1 MVIDVDLNNFRITAL
16 GKDLQFINTQ
26 QNQVDNNVNQAL
38 IIEMN
43 KIYNNYGI
51 DYYKWLKQN
60 KQDFLISK
68 ESLTQWI
75 NQEFI
80 NLGLPVINVEWQDT
94 IDNDYTS
101 NILIKINDTVNY
113 ADYEAIIKQ
122 GGNL

>member
-60 KQDFLISK
+60 RQDFLISK

-94 IDNDYTS
+94 IDNNYSS

-113 ADYEAIIKQ
+113 ADYETIIKQ

>member
-1 MVIDVDLNNFRITAL
+1 MVIDVDLNNFRVTAL

>member
-1 MVIDVDLNNFRITAL
+1 
-16 GKDLQFINTQ
+16 
-26 QNQVDNNVNQAL
+26 
-38 IIEMN
+38 MN

-51 DYYKWLKQN
+51 DYYKWLKKN

-113 ADYEAIIKQ
+113 ADYEAIIEQ

>member
-1 MVIDVDLNNFRITAL
+1 MVIDVDLNSFRVTAL

>member
-1 MVIDVDLNNFRITAL
+1 MVIDVDLNSFRITAL

-43 KIYNNYGI
+43 KIYNDFGI

-113 ADYEAIIKQ
+113 TDYEAIIKQ

>member
-1 MVIDVDLNNFRITAL
+1 MVIDVDLNSFRVTAL

-113 ADYEAIIKQ
+113 TDYEAIIKQ

>member
-60 KQDFLISK
+60 RQDFLISK

-113 ADYEAIIKQ
+113 TDYEAIIKQ